1 MPPCRSKLLVMTWLC
16 EAARNLRSVQFAAI
30 CPGAIAS
37 NIARN
42 TPYLAGL
49 VTFLMKIFFPS
60 PYKAAAPV
68 VWMALADNDELSVDK
83 ADSIVSR
90 MGATSIHRQPI
101 YYQHLWQRVRAI
113 PAAFCLFHLMCCR
126 ADKSLAPCNGYGKGA
141 ARVCRHECRC

>member
-1 MPPCRSKLLVMTWLC
+1 MTWLC

-49 VTFLMKIFFPS
+49 VTFVMKIFFPS

-68 VWMALADNDELSVDK
+68 VWMALADKDELSVNQT
-83 ADSIVSR
+83 DSVRDLR
-90 MGATSIHRQPI
+90 MVAMSIRQPI

-113 PAAFCLFHLMCCR
+113 PRSLLFVPSHVLSRRQVPRIMQRIC
-126 ADKSLAPCNGYGKGA
+126 KGGSA
-141 ARVCRHECRC
+141 CMPT

>member
-101 YYQHLWQRVRAI
+101 YYQHLWQRVRAVPRSLLFVPSHVLSRRRI
-113 PAAFCLFHLMCCR
+113 PRIMQR
-126 ADKSLAPCNGYGKGA
+126 IWKGGSA
-141 ARVCRHECRC
+141 CMPT

>member
-49 VTFLMKIFFPS
+49 VTFFMKIFFPS

-68 VWMALADNDELSVDK
+68 VWMALADNDELSVQET
-83 ADSIVSR
+83 DSVRALR
-90 MGATSIHRQPI
+90 MVAMSIRQPI

-113 PAAFCLFHLMCCR
+113 PAAFFLFHLMCCR
-126 ADKSLAPCNGYGKGA
+126 ADKSLASCNGYGKGA
-141 ARVCRHECRC
+141 ARVCRHECGD